1 MYFAVFF
8 YTYYFI
14 FQGEEKISIIFSI
27 LNIKTNFIKIYL
39 VRATRFKLTLGKAE
53 NKFKKQSKLMV
64 AQRLSSKFEHFSIE

>member
-1 MYFAVFF
+1 
-8 YTYYFI
+8 
-14 FQGEEKISIIFSI
+14 
-27 LNIKTNFIKIYL
+27 L